1 MKKLNNLKLP
11 GNIHDEVEEFVG
23 KNFPPKV
30 QLLKT
35 TKREGLIRARIF
47 GAKKATGQV
56 SNLIKCHL
64 NKGSE

>member
-1 MKKLNNLKLP
+1 MGGEIIQELVV
-11 GNIHDEVEEFVG
+11 NIHSEVEEFVG

-56 SNLIKCHL
+56 RFQKYDKLSCK
-64 NKGSE
+64 K